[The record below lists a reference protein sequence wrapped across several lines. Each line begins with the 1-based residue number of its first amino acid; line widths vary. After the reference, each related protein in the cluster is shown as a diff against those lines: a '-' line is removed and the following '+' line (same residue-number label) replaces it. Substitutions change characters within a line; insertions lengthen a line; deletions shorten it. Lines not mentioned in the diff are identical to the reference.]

1 MDKICLLYQP
11 SGLGDILFIQK
22 ICKYY
27 HNLGYKIIL
36 PVVHEFK
43 WLNNYIEN
51 VEFISWEDK
60 EKKLSW
66 GDILP
71 DNIKFPKKEYYNS
84 NQESI
89 FTDDFIYINFFRPPH
104 GRTMS
109 VKYDMLGLDYSDWAD
124 YLTFNRNKEKED
136 NLFYNILGLKDDEEF
151 IFVNDNFQTRPY
163 PMKFPYMSKDI
174 PKDKKIVNLELIDGY
189 SIFDW
194 CKVIEKSNGIYMIE
208 SSLNYVLESKE
219 MRNNL
224 PKDLNLYSRNNNFW
238 EVDYLFNIPWNY
250 RIL

>member
-1 MDKICLLYQP
+1 MEKICLLYQP

-27 HNLGYKIIL
+27 YNLGYKIIL
-36 PVVHEFK
+36 PIVHEFE
-43 WLNNYIEN
+43 WLTNYIDN
-51 VEFISWEDK
+51 IEFISWNDK
-60 EKKLSW
+60 DKKLSW
-66 GDILP
+66 DDRLS
-71 DNIKFPKKEYYNS
+71 DNIFFPKKEFYYV

-89 FTDDFIYINFFRPPH
+89 FSEEFIYINFFKSPQ

-109 VKYDMLGLDYSDWAD
+109 VKYDMLGLDYKDWAD

-136 NLFYNILGLKDDEEF
+136 SLFYNILGLKDDEEY

-163 PMKFPYMSKDI
+163 PMKFPYMANDI
-174 PKDKKIVNLELIDGY
+174 PKNKKIVNLELINGY
-189 SIFDW
+189 GIFDW
-194 CKVIEKSNGIYMIE
+194 CKVIEKSIGIYMIE

-219 MRNNL
+219 MRNKL